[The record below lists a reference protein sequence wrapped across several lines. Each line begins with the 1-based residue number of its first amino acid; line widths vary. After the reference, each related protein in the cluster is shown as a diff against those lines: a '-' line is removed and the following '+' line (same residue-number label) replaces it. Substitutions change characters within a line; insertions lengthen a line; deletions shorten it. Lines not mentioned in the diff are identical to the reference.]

1 MPTTLL
7 TGATGTLGRQVRPLL
22 EQAGHDVRVLSRQ
35 ERPAGEDRRTWRRG
49 DLSSGLGVDAAVEG
63 ADVIVHCASGRKDA
77 TETRRLV
84 ESAAELGTAHLVY
97 ISIVGI
103 DRVQMSYYRAKLA
116 SEKIIER
123 SGLDFTILRATQFHN
138 LIAGLFR
145 SQRPAPVL
153 FTPDIPLQPIDV
165 NEVAK
170 RLAELATGPPAGRA
184 ADLGG
189 PEITD
194 GAELARIFLNVTD
207 KRRKIV
213 PIKLPGKIFRAARAG
228 GLITPENRAAGQTF
242 ADFLRT

>member
-35 ERPAGEDRRTWRRG
+35 ERPAGEDRSTWRRG
-49 DLSSGLGVDAAVEG
+49 DLSSGLGIDAAVEG

-84 ESAAELGTAHLVY
+84 ESADELGTAHLVY
-97 ISIVGI
+97 ISIVGV

-153 FTPDIPLQPIDV
+153 FTPDIPLQPIAV

-170 RLAELATGPPAGRA
+170 RLAELAAGPPAARA
-184 ADLGG
+184 SYVGG
-189 PEITD
+189 TEATD
-194 GAELARIFLNVTD
+194 GAVLGSTFLNVI
-207 KRRKIV
+207 KNRWMILPVEVARKSV
-213 PIKLPGKIFRAARAG
+213 RAARAV
-228 GLITPENRAAGQTF
+228 GLGAPEYHASGQTS
-242 ADFLRT
+242 AEFLRT